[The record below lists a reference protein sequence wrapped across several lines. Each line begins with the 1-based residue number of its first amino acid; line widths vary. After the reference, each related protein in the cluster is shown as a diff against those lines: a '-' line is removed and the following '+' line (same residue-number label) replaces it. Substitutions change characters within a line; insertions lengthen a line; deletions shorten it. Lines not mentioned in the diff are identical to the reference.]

1 MSDVEAG
8 QAILSAIQT
17 ERESLRNYLK
27 FAWETTDLSGKNMFI
42 RLATDEFEH
51 ARLLETWTGPDA
63 GRAVPVDL
71 TFVEKLVPR
80 LSDVSLRI
88 RGTNGQNQLAALNTA
103 LELEQTAVRFYREH
117 RARAHSDSA
126 HLLFGRLVEME
137 TAHAAL
143 IQAELDSIQQTGFWF
158 GMPEFSLE
166 VEAG

>member
-1 MSDVEAG
+1 VSDVEAG
-8 QAILSAIQT
+8 QAILSAIRT
-17 ERESLRNYLK
+17 ERESLRSYLG

-63 GRAVPVDL
+63 GRSVPVDR

-88 RGTNGQNQLAALNTA
+88 RGTSGQGQLSALNTA

-117 RARAHSDSA
+117 AGRARSDSA
-126 HLLFGRLVEME
+126 RLLFARLVEME

-143 IQAELDSIQQTGFWF
+143 IQAELDSILQTGFWF